1 MKSDILQS
9 TGLANG
15 FENILLGVAI
25 VFTISVII
33 SLLIVSRQVIKSK
46 WIDSHS
52 IPVLFVFILISAIA
66 VGSAWVLYLFY
77 I

>member
-1 MKSDILQS
+1 MNDNDLLLLDTSEITMEDITILQ
-9 TGLANG
+9 
-15 FENILLGVAI
+15 EAI
-25 VFTISVII
+25 NEINKNRIK
-33 SLLIVSRQVIKSK
+33 IKSK

-52 IPVLFVFILISAIA
+52 IPVLFVFILISALA